1 MRSCREII
9 DKVKEY
15 RDSFDEEQIVKAY
28 EFAKKKHEGMFR
40 KSGEPFFSHPAEV
53 AYILAELRMDV
64 PTIVAGLLHDTVE
77 DTDTTLEEIEKEF
90 GKEVAFIVKGVTKLE
105 GYHFTSKEER
115 DAESFRNLLI
125 SLAEDIRV
133 LIVKLAD
140 RLHNMRTLDSMPPES
155 QQRNAKET
163 LSIYAP
169 LANRLGMYRIKNEL
183 EDLSLKYLDPE
194 AYREIE
200 RKVKEKKKK
209 ILPYLEEVI
218 ETVKEKLKENNLEGE
233 IQWRIKHIYGIY
245 RKMVTKNIPFEEVYD
260 VAGIRIITNT
270 VADCYQTLGI
280 IHSLWIPVPGRIKDY
295 IATPKPNMYQSLHT
309 TVVGPKGQFIEFQI
323 RTWEM
328 HQIAEMGIAA
338 HWKYKEGGG
347 ALSEAEKE
355 RFIWLRNLLE
365 WVKEEKDPR
374 EFIESVKSD
383 LYGEEVYVFTPKG
396 DLKTLPV
403 GSTPVDFAYAIHTSV
418 GHRCKAAKV
427 NGKLVPLNY
436 TLQSGDRVE
445 IITGNEER
453 PSRDWLN
460 FVKTSKAR
468 NAIKNFLRKEEN
480 ERAKKLGE
488 SLLDKA
494 IRKLSEKSLS
504 TLKEKEDFTEILS
517 SLGYSN
523 LDSALI
529 DIGYCRLDPEKLA
542 RRLLRIPVEAEK
554 KKRKARTPKET
565 VGIKVDGIDNV
576 MVSLAECCHPLPGDE
591 VVGVVNSGKGIVIH
605 TANCIVAKQIAESAP
620 GKVVNVDFQ
629 PSDRVYNAKIRV
641 SVEDRPGMLA
651 NVSSVIAKF
660 KINITYVGVRRSS
673 SGRAVMDFI
682 VQVRSREELEKV
694 LRSIKNIK
702 GVIAAKRIYRER
714 VKQKVLS

>member
-1 MRSCREII
+1 MSSA
-9 DKVKEY
+9 
-15 RDSFDEEQIVKAY
+15 RDIKRFLKLSA
-28 EFAKKKHEGMFR
+28 
-40 KSGEPFFSHPAEV
+40 SHPAEV

-140 RLHNMRTLDSMPPES
+140 RLHNMRTLDSMSRES
-155 QQRNAKET
+155 QLRNAKET

-169 LANRLGMYRIKNEL
+169 LANRLGMYRLKNEL

-194 AYREIE
+194 SYNEIRQKVE
-200 RKVKEKKKK
+200 KVKEKL
-209 ILPYLEEVI
+209 LPYLEGII
-218 ETVKEKLKENNLEGE
+218 ETVKKKLQENNLSGE

-245 RKMVTKNIPFEEVYD
+245 RKMVRKNIPFEEVYD
-260 VAGIRIITNT
+260 VAGIRIITDT
-270 VADCYQTLGI
+270 VADCYQILGI
-280 IHSLWIPVPGRIKDY
+280 IHSLWKPVPGRIKDY
-295 IATPKPNMYQSLHT
+295 IATPKSNMYQSLHT
-309 TVVGPKGQFIEFQI
+309 TVVGPNGQFVEFQI

-328 HQIAEMGIAA
+328 HQVAEMGIAA

-347 ALSEAEKE
+347 ALSEAERK
-355 RFIWLRNLLE
+355 RFEWLRSLLE
-365 WVKEEKDPR
+365 WVKEEKNPK

-436 TLQSGDRVE
+436 ILQNGDRVE
-445 IITGNEER
+445 IITGSEER

-488 SLLDKA
+488 NLLDKA
-494 IRKLSEKSLS
+494 IRKLSEKSLN
-504 TLKEKEDFTEILS
+504 TLKEEEDFSEILS

-542 RRLLRIPVEAEK
+542 RRLLKIPVETEK
-554 KKRKARTPKET
+554 KKKKSRSSGDTS
-565 VGIKVDGIDNV
+565 GIRVDGIDNV
-576 MVSLAECCHPLPGDE
+576 MVSLADCCLPLPGDE

-605 TANCIVAKQIAESAP
+605 TANCIVARQIAESAP
-620 GKVVNVDFQ
+620 GKVVRVEFE
-629 PSDRVYNAKIRV
+629 PSNRVYNAKVRV

-651 NVSSVIAKF
+651 NVSSAIAKF
-660 KINITYVGVRRSS
+660 KINIASVSVRRSS
-673 SGRAVMDFI
+673 TGRAVMDF
-682 VQVRSREELEKV
+682 VLQVKSKEDLESV
-694 LRSIKNIK
+694 LRAIRNVK
-702 GVIAAKRIYRER
+702 GVIAAKRIYRQR
-714 VKQKVLS
+714 LKQEALS